1 MIQLEKL
8 QLPPKRKPFRE
19 QCKKSYARL
28 RLGTLQKHLRE
39 QHKMQQSDP
48 SYPTSKKNNCQ
59 TPKDDDWTIGNFDIA
74 KLKSELKEGKENLC
88 FDDSDSDAEVRFG
101 RRLIFG
107 STDDTVDDISSPSS
121 PLASHT
127 RVPTCGTTESSF
139 SFAEIS
145 MGLDQAQDDE
155 GEEMKQKDD
164 EMDTT
169 ETSSSTD
176 ENLASHSRDSV
187 IVEENNFPSL
197 VETTCDFTE
206 SSNSFAEISMELD
219 QDQGDVGGEKETED
233 VEEEQLSLEQQIH
246 SMLKKEKVPLT
257 QAGIR
262 YLSTETKQL
271 TLDSLH

>member
-1 MIQLEKL
+1 MTQWMILAL
-8 QLPPKRKPFRE
+8 HPPHW
-19 QCKKSYARL
+19 QA
-28 RLGTLQKHLRE
+28 TQ
-39 QHKMQQSDP
+39 
-48 SYPTSKKNNCQ
+48 
-59 TPKDDDWTIGNFDIA
+59 
-74 KLKSELKEGKENLC
+74 
-88 FDDSDSDAEVRFG
+88 
-101 RRLIFG
+101 
-107 STDDTVDDISSPSS
+107 
-121 PLASHT
+121 
-127 RVPTCGTTESSF
+127 VPTCGTTESSF

-176 ENLASHSRDSV
+176 ENLASHSRDSDSV